1 MANSHASRNQTWDP
15 KCPPMPHLLHIRVL
29 LIITDYCSQEKRR
42 CPQGTSLLPHI
53 TNPLSGPPEAWDQ
66 LSNLVCFAGCGC
78 DVWERKE
85 TGSFT
90 HPRAGFGLAR
100 VYGVC
105 GQGLWGLCAGVMGS
119 LGRGY
124 GVPGQELWGLWAGA
138 IGSLGKVYAAL
149 CRDYGV
155 LCRGYGVSGQR
166 LRGLWAGIIGSL
178 DRGYGVSGQGLWGL
192 WPGVMRSLAR
202 G

>member
-1 MANSHASRNQTWDP
+1 MAYSHASRNQTWDP

-29 LIITDYCSQEKRR
+29 LISTDHCSQEKRR

-90 HPRAGFGLAR
+90 HHRAGFGLAR

-119 LGRGY
+119 LVRGYGISGQGLWDLWAGVVGSLGRGY
-124 GVPGQELWGLWAGA
+124 
-138 IGSLGKVYAAL
+138 
-149 CRDYGV
+149 R
-155 LCRGYGVSGQR
+155 
-166 LRGLWAGIIGSL
+166 
-178 DRGYGVSGQGLWGL
+178 VSGQGLCSSVQGLWGSVQGLWGL
-192 WPGVMRSLAR
+192 
-202 G
+202 